1 MTQQIGDNLKRES
14 EVESHTVP
22 PPTFGND
29 GLWIVSET
37 MRLKSQNQSKLT
49 EMFHL

>member
-14 EVESHTVP
+14 EVESHTAP

-29 GLWIVSET
+29 GLWIVS